1 MAPLEPNSLE
11 YQIFLILV
19 ILLLVAKLSFS
30 VYLGIK
36 IYKKTKNQGKFT
48 FDFIFGVF
56 TLMICLLVSRL
67 LYLFYDFFLTQFN
80 PANFLDPNALTVWA
94 FASLI
99 STLGYSA
106 AMFTVDYRVL
116 HFRLKG
122 IFAYIILGV
131 GIFDFIYVM
140 GGFVTTEEAFDL
152 VNGILIISNVLA
164 IIIPIIFFYI
174 GIKTTGLRKTAFII
188 AFGVI
193 IFSIG
198 SSLVLQPIIAPLR
211 DAFGDTIQIPIFFM
225 FFLFKLIGLGMFSYG
240 VTQFS
245 L

>member
-1 MAPLEPNSLE
+1 MALVEPGSLE
-11 YQIFLILV
+11 YQIFFILV
-19 ILLLVAKLSFS
+19 ILLLAAKFSFS

-36 IYKKTKNQGKFT
+36 IYKKTKNQGKFS

-56 TLMICLLVSRL
+56 TLMVCLFISRL
-67 LYLFYDFFLTQFN
+67 LYFFYDFYLTQFD
-80 PANFLDPNALTVWA
+80 PDNFLYHDALTIWA

-99 STLGYSA
+99 STIGYSM

-122 IFAYIILGV
+122 IFAYIIIGV

-140 GGFVTTEEAFDL
+140 GGFVDSLAAFSF

-174 GIKTTGLRKTAFII
+174 GIKTIGLRKTAFII

-198 SSLVLQPIIAPLR
+198 SSLVLQPILSPLR
-211 DAFGDTIQIPIFFM
+211 DAFGDTVQVTV
-225 FFLFKLIGLGMFSYG
+225 FFLFFIFKLIGLGMFSYG